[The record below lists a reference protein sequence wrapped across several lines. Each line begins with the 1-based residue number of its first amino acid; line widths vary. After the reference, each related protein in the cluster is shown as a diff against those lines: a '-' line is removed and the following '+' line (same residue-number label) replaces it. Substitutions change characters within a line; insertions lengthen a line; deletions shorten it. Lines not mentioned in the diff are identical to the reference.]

1 MTDGFRYGFFGQS
14 DFNAW
19 VSLSVVAAAAVVLTA
34 VATWLFVIGY
44 KLKR

>member
-1 MTDGFRYGFFGQS
+1 MKRFL
-14 DFNAW
+14 A
-19 VSLSVVAAAAVVLTA
+19 VVLAVVLVGTAAAAVVLTA